1 MATYKE
7 LESAILVEAR
17 NFGGLDQMDFEDAFE
32 LIVEVLEQ
40 CGAYHDGEDLVY
52 YYANYNGE
60 PRLIEVNTLD
70 FVGFFLG

>member
-17 NFGGLDQMDFEDAFE
+17 KFGGFEEMDFEDAFE

-40 CGAYHDGEDLVY
+40 CGAYHEGEDLVY

-60 PRLIEVNTLD
+60 PRPIEVAALD
-70 FVGFFLG
+70 FVCFFLG

>member
-7 LESAILVEAR
+7 LESAILIEAR
-17 NFGGLDQMDFEDAFE
+17 KFGFDEMDFEDAFE

-52 YYANYNGE
+52 YYTNYNGE

-70 FVGFFLG
+70 FVGFFLR

>member
-7 LESAILVEAR
+7 LESAILIEAR
-17 NFGGLDQMDFEDAFE
+17 KFGGFDEMDFEDAYQ
-32 LIVEVLEQ
+32 LIVEVAEQ

-60 PRLIEVNTLD
+60 PRLIEVSSFD
-70 FVGFFLG
+70 FACFFLR